1 MPPFLKY
8 LARRLLA
15 IPISLIIITMV
26 LYAFIMLTPVEE
38 RASLYLPQKAGR
50 MSAQGLANLTERIII
65 EHGLRDPFP
74 IQYANWAVNLVKGDW
89 GYSILMQAEVL
100 PTLVRRSS
108 ATIELTIYSILFF
121 IPVGLITGLQAGR
134 FKDSRFDNLFRF
146 FAFTSLS
153 VPQFVLGI
161 LLLDLFYIGFHWFPP
176 GRIDYTYSAI
186 ISSEGYRAFTGLYTI
201 DGLLNGQFGLALNAL
216 AHLVLPAI
224 TLGLLNWATLARV
237 ARVSTIEEYHQQHI
251 LAAKARGIPAQ
262 AIARRHILKNI
273 IAPSL
278 TSSSLGATTLFT
290 GAIVVEH
297 TFNIN
302 GISELMGSINAI
314 PDAPAVMGFAVFC
327 VLCVTAIMLIMD
339 VLQAVFD
346 PRYRDG
352 ALEK

>member
-1 MPPFLKY
+1 MPSIVKY
-8 LARRLLA
+8 LLRRLLA
-15 IPISLIIITMV
+15 IPVSLIIITMV
-26 LYAFIMLTPVEE
+26 LYGFIMLTPVEE

-50 MSAQGLANLTERIII
+50 MSVQGLANLTERIIV

-74 IQYANWAVNLVKGDW
+74 IQWGNWAVNLIKGEW

-108 ATIELTIYSILFF
+108 ATIELTLYSLLFY
-121 IPVGLITGLQAGR
+121 IPVGLITGLRAGR
-134 FKDSRFDNLFRF
+134 YKNSRFDNLFRF

-161 LLLDLFYIGFHWFPP
+161 LLLDLFYIGFHVFPP
-176 GRIDYTYSAI
+176 GRIDYIYSAVL
-186 ISSEGYRAFTGLYTI
+186 SSEGYHAFTGLYTI
-201 DGLLNGQFGLALNAL
+201 DGLLNGRFDLALNAF

-251 LAAKARGIPAQ
+251 LAARARGVPAKS
-262 AIARRHILKNI
+262 IAHRHILKNI

-278 TSSSLGATTLFT
+278 TSSSLGATVLFT

-302 GISELMGSINAI
+302 GISELMRSINAI

-327 VLCVTAIMLIMD
+327 VLCVTTIMLLMD
-339 VLQAVFD
+339 ILQAVFD
-346 PRYRDG
+346 PRFRDG
-352 ALEK
+352 VLEK